1 MDAKDKVGAGFTNL
15 NECRDMSTGHCKCLY
30 AGNQG
35 RFLGIYEIIII
46 GLIVLSII
54 GIGITDFS
62 PVDSYKYWVAMVPIF
77 CGACL
82 ILEWSRVRGKGFKW
96 TTILQTQLLHWAG
109 LLVAVRLVFEMLHK
123 GRLDNENTG
132 LVILLLLA
140 LSFFMAGIHLGWRL
154 CLVGG
159 GSGRGTV
166 SGNLPGRVCLD
177 IAHHRACG
185 YGHCFLV
192 ETLCRQSGWVMKS
205 SGTVIQ
211 VALSE
216 GNYGSQHERYEALG

>member
-1 MDAKDKVGAGFTNL
+1 MSEGSSTPVSKDAPVKKGGVH
-15 NECRDMSTGHCKCLY
+15 RY
-30 AGNQG
+30 
-35 RFLGIYEIIII
+35 LGIYEIVIIV
-46 GLIVLSII
+46 LIALSII

-62 PVDSYKYWVAMVPIF
+62 PADSYKYWVAMVPIF

-96 TTILQTQLLHWAG
+96 TTILRTQLLHWAG

-140 LSFFMAGIHLGWRL
+140 LSVFIAGIHLGWRL

-159 GSGRGTV
+159 FLGAALVAATYLEEYVWVLVIIGFAVLIIVFLWKHFVGSEDG
-166 SGNLPGRVCLD
+166 
-177 IAHHRACG
+177 
-185 YGHCFLV
+185 
-192 ETLCRQSGWVMKS
+192 
-205 SGTVIQ
+205 
-211 VALSE
+211 
-216 GNYGSQHERYEALG
+216 

>member
-1 MDAKDKVGAGFTNL
+1 MSEDSSTPVSKDAAVIKGWL
-15 NECRDMSTGHCKCLY
+15 H
-30 AGNQG
+30 
-35 RFLGIYEIIII
+35 RFLGIYEIVIIV
-46 GLIVLSII
+46 LLALSII

-62 PVDSYKYWVAMVPIF
+62 PADSYKYWVAMVPIF

-96 TTILQTQLLHWAG
+96 TTILRTQLLHWAG

-140 LSFFMAGIHLGWRL
+140 LSIFIAGIHLGWRL

-159 GSGRGTV
+159 
-166 SGNLPGRVCLD
+166 
-177 IAHHRACG
+177 
-185 YGHCFLV
+185 FLGAA
-192 ETLCRQSGWVMKS
+192 L
-205 SGTVIQ
+205 
-211 VALSE
+211 VAATYLE
-216 GNYGSQHERYEALG
+216 EYVWILLIIGLVVLAIVFLLKHFAGSQDG

>member
-1 MDAKDKVGAGFTNL
+1 MMSEDSSTPVSKDAAVKKGGV
-15 NECRDMSTGHCKCLY
+15 H
-30 AGNQG
+30 
-35 RFLGIYEIIII
+35 RFLGIYEIVIIV
-46 GLIVLSII
+46 LIVLSIL

-62 PVDSYKYWVAMVPIF
+62 PADSYKYWVAMVPIF

-96 TTILQTQLLHWAG
+96 TTILRTQLLHWAG

-140 LSFFMAGIHLGWRL
+140 LSVFLAGIHLGWRL

-159 GSGRGTV
+159 FLGAALVAATYLEEYVWILLIIGLVVLAIALLWKHFVGSEDG
-166 SGNLPGRVCLD
+166 
-177 IAHHRACG
+177 
-185 YGHCFLV
+185 
-192 ETLCRQSGWVMKS
+192 
-205 SGTVIQ
+205 
-211 VALSE
+211 
-216 GNYGSQHERYEALG
+216 